1 MVQEGQALR
10 HVQQRNKHLD
20 LSAGRTRKLTISMLT
35 FVKRR
40 LRLLL
45 YIGEGRV
52 LGWHQYCEPLEME
65 RWVSFVTWRISCA
78 LLMSFPVLQSACS
91 ICAGVPVSFML
102 SKPCNQVLDL
112 SISHNN
118 WDLFYVQSRNK

>member
-10 HVQQRNKHLD
+10 HVQQQNKHLD
-20 LSAGRTRKLTISMLT
+20 LSGGRTQKLTISMLT

-52 LGWHQYCEPLEME
+52 LGWHQYWEPL
-65 RWVSFVTWRISCA
+65 
-78 LLMSFPVLQSACS
+78 
-91 ICAGVPVSFML
+91 
-102 SKPCNQVLDL
+102 
-112 SISHNN
+112 
-118 WDLFYVQSRNK
+118 